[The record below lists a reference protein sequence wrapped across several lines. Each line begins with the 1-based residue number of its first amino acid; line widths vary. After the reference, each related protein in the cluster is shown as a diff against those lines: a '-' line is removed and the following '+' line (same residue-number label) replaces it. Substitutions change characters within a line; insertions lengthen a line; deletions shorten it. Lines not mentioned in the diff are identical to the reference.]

1 MHDPGPEIVNMLIV
15 HKRLS
20 NYKSFDLGLHGS
32 TAELAILDI
41 HTSLLRQTKELFS
54 HWDRLI
60 ETEVTYTA

>member
-32 TAELAILDI
+32 TTEFALLDI
-41 HTSLLRQTKELFS
+41 HTTPLGEGKQKNYSVIGT
-54 HWDRLI
+54 D
-60 ETEVTYTA
+60 